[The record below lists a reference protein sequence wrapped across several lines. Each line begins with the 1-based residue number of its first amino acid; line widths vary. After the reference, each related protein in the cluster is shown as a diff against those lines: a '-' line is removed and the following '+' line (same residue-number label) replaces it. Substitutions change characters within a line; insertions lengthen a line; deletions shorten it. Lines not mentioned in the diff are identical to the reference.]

1 MCVYSFDKVTDY
13 LQCVSSL
20 KPPACVCILL
30 TSLVSAQLVT
40 NVNIDHVS

>member
-20 KPPACVCILL
+20 RLPACMYILL
-30 TSLVSAQLVT
+30 TSLL
-40 NVNIDHVS
+40 NCE